1 MKVVV
6 TMAGEGSR
14 FKDAGV
20 DEEKYRLVVR
30 DRTMFEWA
38 MRSLS
43 AFFDEEFVFVTR
55 ASHDARPFLD
65 AKCEALGI
73 DRFEV
78 VELDHLTSGQAT
90 TAIEADPHVDDDD
103 AAVVYNIDTYVE
115 EGHLSPEAL
124 TGDGCIP
131 VFEADG
137 GSWSFVALG
146 DDGTA
151 VEVAEKEPISTL
163 ASLGL
168 YHFARW
174 ADFRTAFEAAGTRV
188 EDDYGERYV
197 APMYNDLIDRGLDV
211 TVSRV
216 PRSAVHI
223 LGTPDDVRAFDP
235 GFDARYGLD

>member
-1 MKVVV
+1 MKVVI

-14 FKDAGV
+14 FKNAGV

-55 ASHDARPFLD
+55 KSHDAGPFLS
-65 AKCEALGI
+65 AKCESLGI
-73 DRFEV
+73 ERYET

-90 TAIEADPHVDDDD
+90 TAIEAGRCVDDDD
-103 AAVVYNIDTYVE
+103 AVAVYNIDTYVE
-115 EGHLSPEAL
+115 EGYLTPAEL

-131 VFEADG
+131 VFEADS
-137 GSWSFVALG
+137 GSWSFVALNDEG
-146 DDGTA
+146 SV
-151 VEVAEKEPISTL
+151 VEVAEKEPISSL

-174 ADFRTAFEAAGTRV
+174 ADFQTAFEAAGDRV
-188 EDDYGERYV
+188 EDDYGERYI
-197 APMYNDLIDRGLDV
+197 APMYNNLLDRDLNV
-211 TVSRV
+211 TMRRV

-223 LGTPDDVRAFDP
+223 LGTPADVRAFDP
-235 GFDARYGLD
+235 AFDARYGLG

>member
-38 MRSLS
+38 MTSLS

-55 ASHDARPFLD
+55 ESHHAVPFLD
-65 AKCEALGI
+65 EQCESIGI

-78 VELDHLTSGQAT
+78 VELDYLTSGQAT
-90 TAIEADPHVDDDD
+90 TAIEAGQCVDDDD
-103 AAVVYNIDTYVE
+103 AVAIYNIDTYVE
-115 EGHLSPEAL
+115 EGYLSPEAL

-131 VFEADG
+131 VFGADG
-137 GSWSFVALG
+137 GSWSFVAL
-146 DDGTA
+146 DEDGTV

-168 YHFARW
+168 YYFERW
-174 ADFRTAFEAAGTRV
+174 ADFRTAFEAAGDRV

-197 APMYNDLIDRGLDV
+197 APMYNNLIDRGLNV
-211 TVSRV
+211 TVSRI
-216 PRSAVHI
+216 PRTAVHI
-223 LGTPDDVRAFDP
+223 LGTPADVRAFDP